1 MGSWYDGLSVWR
13 LYADDVRGQPI
24 AAGHSLA
31 EKAPGETLVA
41 L

>member
-24 AAGHSLA
+24 ASGHSLA
-31 EKAPGETLVA
+31 ENAPGETLVA